1 MQASKNSLS
10 KWNAPLT
17 SPEARI
23 RAWKESL
30 GAHALLLALALG
42 VIWGTRGQKLE
53 NIVIDL
59 VDAPRAPQAPVLQVT
74 PQKPREAL
82 PPPAKAVF
90 GQSRRAQVVDA
101 PDALEFK
108 AGNTVAKAPDTE
120 TLKAEDPD
128 ALPIPVEEYLVSR
141 MPRLAQE
148 VRIPYPEEARRR
160 GVQGAVVFDLL
171 IDSSGVVREV
181 KLLDGPGFG
190 LSEAALGAI
199 RSFKFL
205 PAEVDGKAVAVRIRY
220 AYRFVLER

>member
-1 MQASKNSLS
+1 M
-10 KWNAPLT
+10 
-17 SPEARI
+17 
-23 RAWKESL
+23 
-30 GAHALLLALALG
+30 LALAL
-42 VIWGTRGQKLE
+42 VVVWGSRRPRLE

-59 VDAPRAPQAPVLQVT
+59 VDARLAPQAPLLQVS
-74 PQKPREAL
+74 PQKPREA

-108 AGNTVAKAPDTE
+108 AGNTVAKALDTE
-120 TLKAEDPD
+120 TLKADDPD
-128 ALPIPVEEYLVSR
+128 AIPIPVEEYLVSR

-148 VRIPYPEEARRR
+148 VRIPYPEDARRR

-171 IDSSGVVREV
+171 IDAAGVVREV

-190 LSEAALGAI
+190 LNDAALGAI
-199 RSFKFL
+199 RSFKFQ
-205 PAEVDGKAVAVRIRY
+205 PAEVDGKPVAVRIRY

>member
-1 MQASKNSLS
+1 
-10 KWNAPLT
+10 
-17 SPEARI
+17 
-23 RAWKESL
+23 
-30 GAHALLLALALG
+30 
-42 VIWGTRGQKLE
+42 
-53 NIVIDL
+53 VIDL

-74 PQKPREAL
+74 QKPREA
-82 PPPAKAVF
+82 PPPAAKAVF
-90 GQSRRAQVVDA
+90 GQSRRSQVVDA

-108 AGNTVAKAPDTE
+108 AGNTVAKTPDAE
-120 TLKAEDPD
+120 VLKADDPD

-171 IDSSGVVREV
+171 IDQSGVVREV
-181 KLLDGPGFG
+181 KLLDGPGYG
-190 LSEAALGAI
+190 LNEAALGAI

-205 PAEVDGKAVAVRIRY
+205 PAEVEGRAVAVRIRY

>member
-1 MQASKNSLS
+1 M
-10 KWNAPLT
+10 
-17 SPEARI
+17 
-23 RAWKESL
+23 
-30 GAHALLLALALG
+30 GAHALLLALAVV
-42 VIWGTRGQKLE
+42 VIWGSRRSTLE

-74 PQKPREAL
+74 PQKPREA

-108 AGNTVAKAPDTE
+108 VGNTVAKTPDAE
-120 TLKAEDPD
+120 TLKADDPD

-190 LSEAALGAI
+190 LNEAALGAI

-205 PAEVDGKAVAVRIRY
+205 PAEVEGKAVAVRIRY